1 MKRIF
6 LIILGSVL
14 SFFTIKAQE
23 LEWVKQIGGEG
34 GSTVTRVMALDSVG
48 NTYVAGSFNDTID
61 VDPYANR
68 SLNFIARNGRNGFIV
83 KIDSAGQLIW
93 AKQLKVK
100 QNNNISALIFFRD
113 LTVDKMGN
121 ILLTGSFK
129 GTVDFNPGSGTA
141 NLKTNGYDQDIF
153 IQKLD
158 ASGNFIWAKRI
169 GGSVHDQGHSVTT
182 DATGAVYLTGEFQYN
197 VDFDPGAGSNN
208 LSSNGLSDIFVCKL
222 DANGNF
228 SWVKQIGSAGQDR
241 GVSIVLDNSGNVN
254 VMVQFTDVADFNP
267 GAGTFQLSPSG
278 GRSAIVKLDPSG
290 NFIWAKKIGG
300 NPKAMTIDPS
310 GQFYVTGSFYDTT
323 SFDLGNGTFNLVPKG
338 ESDIFISKLNSSG
351 NLLWVK
357 SMGSKDVDYA
367 NSVVLTPDGHVFI
380 GGIFRDSVD
389 FNPGTGMAQ
398 RYSLNKERSLFILKL
413 DTSGTFTWV
422 RQITNGFKN
431 KPNSNFWPADSLA
444 KFAIDRL
451 GNVYSAGSFIDST
464 DFAPG
469 KNQVTL
475 QSFGRIDAFIHKM
488 SLNNISIK
496 EDALKH
502 SFTVYPNPTHESTT
516 LDLGATFSKIEL
528 TVSDITGRK
537 IMHKTLKGHQQVEIE
552 LPGKAG
558 IYFIHINADQQSE
571 VLKVMK
577 K

>member
-6 LIILGSVL
+6 LIIFGSVL
-14 SFFTIKAQE
+14 SIFTIKAQE
-23 LEWVKQIGGEG
+23 LEWVKQIGGKG
-34 GSTVTRVMALDSVG
+34 GFTQARVMALDSVG
-48 NTYVAGSFNDTID
+48 NTYVAGSFFDTID
-61 VDPYANR
+61 VDPNPNR
-68 SLNFIARNGRNGFIV
+68 SLNFIARHERDGFIV

-100 QNNNISALIFFRD
+100 QNNNFSNFIFFRD
-113 LTVDKMGN
+113 LTIDKMGN
-121 ILLTGSFK
+121 ILLTGHFK

-141 NLKTNGYDQDIF
+141 DLKVNGYKQDIF

-169 GGSVHDQGHSVTT
+169 GGSVQDQGHSITT
-182 DATGAVYLTGEFQYN
+182 DASGAVYLTGGFQYN

-208 LSSNGLSDIFVCKL
+208 LSSNGSSDIFVCKL
-222 DANGNF
+222 DATGNF
-228 SWVKQIGSAGQDR
+228 SWVKQIGGAGHDQ

-254 VMVQFTDVADFNP
+254 VMVQFSDGADFNP
-267 GAGTFQLSPSG
+267 GAGTFQLSTSG
-278 GRSAIVKLDPSG
+278 SRSAIVKLNPSG

-323 SFDLGNGTFNLVPKG
+323 NFDLGNGTFNLVSKG
-338 ESDIFISKLNSSG
+338 ETDIFISKLSRSG

-389 FNPGTGMAQ
+389 FNPGNGMAQ

-422 RQITNGFKN
+422 RQITNGYKH
-431 KPNSNFWPADSLA
+431 KPNSNFWPYDSLA

-451 GNVYSAGSFIDST
+451 GNVYSAGSFVDST

-475 QSFGRIDAFIHKM
+475 QSFGRRDAFIHKM

-502 SFTVYPNPTHESTT
+502 SFTVYPNPTQETTT
-516 LDLGATFSKIEL
+516 LDLGSAFSLIEL

-537 IMHKTLKGHQQVEIE
+537 IMYKTLQGHQQVEIE